1 MDNDFNGFS
10 AATYEP
16 QPSHLS
22 NGNIV
27 TGAEAEAEGELVL
40 RDNEGRVIFDHSTLP
55 PDALVRVNDKNCV
68 RTAGLEYFSRH
79 TKTSKVWDHGF
90 QVLELGT
97 KKQYWVCTKC
107 KLTHLPQTP
116 VFLSPTSFLLTTF
129 I

>member
-1 MDNDFNGFS
+1 MDNEFNVIS

-22 NGNIV
+22 NGNIA
-27 TGAEAEAEGELVL
+27 AEAEGEGELVL
-40 RDNEGRVIFDHSTLP
+40 RDNEGRVILDHSTP
-55 PDALVRVNDKNCV
+55 PLDAFVQVNDKNCV

-97 KKQYWVCTKC
+97 TTQFWVCTKC
-107 KLTHLPQTP
+107 KLLPKP
-116 VFLSPTSFLLTTF
+116 LSSYRQPHHYLLPSSDAV
-129 I
+129 